1 MIQKS
6 YDGSPTLYIVP
17 TPIGNLEDITIR
29 ALNILKEVD
38 VIFAEDT
45 RTTKQLLNH
54 FEINKK
60 LISSH
65 LYNENQNEEKELDY
79 LREGK
84 NIAVVSD
91 RGTPVISDPGYIL
104 VKKAIEHGYNVV
116 CLPGPTAVIPALVMS
131 GLSGGP
137 FTFYG
142 FLNSKESKRK
152 KELESL
158 KMTPYPIAFYEAP
171 HRLMKTLNNI
181 YEISLMDK
189 TSSTQNDIAINPK
202 QTIFELQGAKFGEGV
217 FKKMKKDDPTL
228 TQEQY
233 VATINMGLA
242 MSQVALTQ
250 NQNLSKETISGIMKA
265 AGAVGDIL
273 LSKKQNVKITLKRKS
288 SEMFTMKEFFN
299 IIDQLDTNPQVLL
312 QYLNN
317 YDIITVVR

>member
-54 FEINKK
+54 FDINNR

-65 LYNENQNEEKELDY
+65 LYNEDQNEEKEIDY
-79 LREGK
+79 LKEGK

-104 VKKAIEHGYNVV
+104 VKNAIEHGYNVV

-181 YEISLMDK
+181 YEIFGNRNVAIVREISKRYEEVIRGTVEKLLK
-189 TSSTQNDIAINPK
+189 TVENLKGEIVIVVEGNHEK
-202 QTIFELQGAKFGEGV
+202 QPF
-217 FKKMKKDDPTL
+217 D
-228 TQEQY
+228 
-233 VATINMGLA
+233 
-242 MSQVALTQ
+242 
-250 NQNLSKETISGIMKA
+250 NLSIKDHVNLYIEDGLTPNEAIKKVAKER
-265 AGAVGDIL
+265 
-273 LSKKQNVKITLKRKS
+273 NVPKS
-288 SEMFTMKEFFN
+288 EIYNEYHN
-299 IIDQLDTNPQVLL
+299 L
-312 QYLNN
+312 
-317 YDIITVVR
+317 

>member
-29 ALNILKEVD
+29 AINILKEVD

-65 LYNENQNEEKELDY
+65 LYNETQNVEKEIDY
-79 LREGK
+79 LKNKK
-84 NIAVVSD
+84 NIAIVSD

-104 VKKAIEHGYNVV
+104 VKTAIENGYNVV

-152 KELESL
+152 KELETL
-158 KMTPYPIAFYEAP
+158 KNTPYPIAFYEAP

-181 YEISLMDK
+181 YEIFGNRK
-189 TSSTQNDIAINPK
+189 IAIVREISKKYEEVIRDNVENLLK
-202 QTIFELQGAKFGEGV
+202 TVENLKGEIVIVVEGNQ
-217 FKKMKKDDPTL
+217 KKEDF
-228 TQEQY
+228 
-233 VATINMGLA
+233 
-242 MSQVALTQ
+242 S
-250 NQNLSKETISGIMKA
+250 NLSIKNHVNLYIEDGLKPNDAIKKVAKERG
-265 AGAVGDIL
+265 L
-273 LSKKQNVKITLKRKS
+273 PKS
-288 SEMFTMKEFFN
+288 
-299 IIDQLDTNPQVLL
+299 IIYNEYHNL
-312 QYLNN
+312 
-317 YDIITVVR
+317 

>member
-38 VIFAEDT
+38 IIFAEDT

-65 LYNENQNEEKELDY
+65 LYNEDQNEEKEIDY
-79 LREGK
+79 LKEGK

-104 VKKAIEHGYNVV
+104 VKNAIDKGYNVV

-158 KMTPYPIAFYEAP
+158 KTSPYPIAFYEAP
-171 HRLMKTLNNI
+171 HRLLKTLNNI
-181 YEISLMDK
+181 NEIFGNRKIAIVREISKKYEEVIRGTVENLLK
-189 TSSTQNDIAINPK
+189 TVENLKGEIVIVIEGNHEK
-202 QTIFELQGAKFGEGV
+202 QTFE
-217 FKKMKKDDPTL
+217 
-228 TQEQY
+228 
-233 VATINMGLA
+233 
-242 MSQVALTQ
+242 
-250 NQNLSKETISGIMKA
+250 NLSIKDHVNLYIEDGLKPNEAIKKVAKER
-265 AGAVGDIL
+265 
-273 LSKKQNVKITLKRKS
+273 NVPKS
-288 SEMFTMKEFFN
+288 EIYNKYHN
-299 IIDQLDTNPQVLL
+299 L
-312 QYLNN
+312 
-317 YDIITVVR
+317 

>member
-54 FEINKK
+54 FDINNR

-65 LYNENQNEEKELDY
+65 LYNENQNEEKEIDY
-79 LREGK
+79 LKEGK
-84 NIAVVSD
+84 NIAIVSD

-104 VKKAIEHGYNVV
+104 VKNAIKNGYNVV

-158 KMTPYPIAFYEAP
+158 KMNPYPIAFYEAP

-181 YEISLMDK
+181 YEIFGNRNVAIVREISKRYEEVIRGTVENLLK
-189 TSSTQNDIAINPK
+189 TVENIKGEIVIIVEGNHEK
-202 QTIFELQGAKFGEGV
+202 QTF
-217 FKKMKKDDPTL
+217 D
-228 TQEQY
+228 
-233 VATINMGLA
+233 
-242 MSQVALTQ
+242 
-250 NQNLSKETISGIMKA
+250 NLSIKDHVDLYIEDGLTPNEAIKKVAKERG
-265 AGAVGDIL
+265 VP
-273 LSKKQNVKITLKRKS
+273 KS
-288 SEMFTMKEFFN
+288 EIYNEYHN
-299 IIDQLDTNPQVLL
+299 L
-312 QYLNN
+312 
-317 YDIITVVR
+317 

>member
-54 FEINKK
+54 FDINNR

-65 LYNENQNEEKELDY
+65 LYNENQNEEKEIDY
-79 LREGK
+79 LKEGK
-84 NIAVVSD
+84 NIAIVSD

-104 VKKAIEHGYNVV
+104 VKNAIKNGYNVV

-158 KMTPYPIAFYEAP
+158 KMNPYPIAFYEAP

-181 YEISLMDK
+181 YEIFGNRNVAIVREISKRYEEVIRGTVENILK
-189 TSSTQNDIAINPK
+189 TVENLKGEIVIIVEGNHEK
-202 QTIFELQGAKFGEGV
+202 QTF
-217 FKKMKKDDPTL
+217 D
-228 TQEQY
+228 
-233 VATINMGLA
+233 
-242 MSQVALTQ
+242 
-250 NQNLSKETISGIMKA
+250 NLSIKDHVDLYIKDGLTPNEAIKKVAKERNIP
-265 AGAVGDIL
+265 
-273 LSKKQNVKITLKRKS
+273 KS
-288 SEMFTMKEFFN
+288 IVYNEYHN
-299 IIDQLDTNPQVLL
+299 L
-312 QYLNN
+312 
-317 YDIITVVR
+317 

>member
-79 LREGK
+79 LKDGK

-104 VKKAIEHGYNVV
+104 VKNAIKHGYNVV

-142 FLNSKESKRK
+142 FLNSKDSKRK
-152 KELESL
+152 KELETL
-158 KMTPYPIAFYEAP
+158 KNSPYPIAFYEAP
-171 HRLMKTLNNI
+171 HRLIKTLNNI
-181 YEISLMDK
+181 YEIFG
-189 TSSTQNDIAINPK
+189 NREIAIVREISKRYEEVIRGTVENILK
-202 QTIFELQGAKFGEGV
+202 TVENLKGEIVIVVEG
-217 FKKMKKDDPTL
+217 
-228 TQEQY
+228 
-233 VATINMGLA
+233 
-242 MSQVALTQ
+242 
-250 NQNLSKETISGIMKA
+250 NQETISF
-265 AGAVGDIL
+265 DN
-273 LSKKQNVKITLKRKS
+273 LSIKDHVNLYIEDGLTPNEAIKKVAKERNVPKS
-288 SEMFTMKEFFN
+288 EIYNEYHN
-299 IIDQLDTNPQVLL
+299 L
-312 QYLNN
+312 
-317 YDIITVVR
+317 

>member
-54 FEINKK
+54 FDINNR

-65 LYNENQNEEKELDY
+65 LYNEDQNEEKEIDY
-79 LREGK
+79 LKEGK

-104 VKKAIEHGYNVV
+104 VKNAIEHGYNVV

-158 KMTPYPIAFYEAP
+158 KMNPYPIAFYEAP

-181 YEISLMDK
+181 YEIFGNRNVAIVREISKRYEEVIRGTVENLLK
-189 TSSTQNDIAINPK
+189 TVENLKGEIVIVVEGNHEK
-202 QTIFELQGAKFGEGV
+202 QTF
-217 FKKMKKDDPTL
+217 D
-228 TQEQY
+228 
-233 VATINMGLA
+233 
-242 MSQVALTQ
+242 
-250 NQNLSKETISGIMKA
+250 NLSIKAHVDLYIEDGLTPNEAIKKVAKERG
-265 AGAVGDIL
+265 VP
-273 LSKKQNVKITLKRKS
+273 KS
-288 SEMFTMKEFFN
+288 EIYNEYHN
-299 IIDQLDTNPQVLL
+299 L
-312 QYLNN
+312 
-317 YDIITVVR
+317 

>member
-181 YEISLMDK
+181 YEIFGNRNVAIVREISKRYEEVIRGTVEKLLK
-189 TSSTQNDIAINPK
+189 TVENLKGEIVIVVEGNHEK
-202 QTIFELQGAKFGEGV
+202 QTF
-217 FKKMKKDDPTL
+217 D
-228 TQEQY
+228 
-233 VATINMGLA
+233 
-242 MSQVALTQ
+242 
-250 NQNLSKETISGIMKA
+250 NLSIKAHVDLYIEDGLTPNEAIKKVAKERG
-265 AGAVGDIL
+265 VP
-273 LSKKQNVKITLKRKS
+273 KS
-288 SEMFTMKEFFN
+288 EIYNEYHN
-299 IIDQLDTNPQVLL
+299 L
-312 QYLNN
+312 
-317 YDIITVVR
+317 

>member
-79 LREGK
+79 LKDGK

-104 VKKAIEHGYNVV
+104 VKNAIKNGYNVV

-142 FLNSKESKRK
+142 FLNSKENKRK
-152 KELESL
+152 KELEIL
-158 KMTPYPIAFYEAP
+158 KNSPYPIAFYEAP
-171 HRLMKTLNNI
+171 HRLIKTLNNI
-181 YEISLMDK
+181 YEIFG
-189 TSSTQNDIAINPK
+189 NREIAIVREISKRYEEVIRGTVENILK
-202 QTIFELQGAKFGEGV
+202 TVENLKGEIVIVVEG
-217 FKKMKKDDPTL
+217 
-228 TQEQY
+228 
-233 VATINMGLA
+233 
-242 MSQVALTQ
+242 
-250 NQNLSKETISGIMKA
+250 NQETISF
-265 AGAVGDIL
+265 DN
-273 LSKKQNVKITLKRKS
+273 LSIKDHVNLYIEDGLTPNEAIKKVAKERNVPKS
-288 SEMFTMKEFFN
+288 EIYNEYHN
-299 IIDQLDTNPQVLL
+299 L
-312 QYLNN
+312 
-317 YDIITVVR
+317 

>member
-1 MIQKS
+1 MKQKS

-54 FEINKK
+54 FNITNK

-65 LYNENQNEEKELDY
+65 LYNENQNEEKEIDY
-79 LREGK
+79 LKKGK

-91 RGTPVISDPGYIL
+91 RGTPVISDPGFIL
-104 VKKAIEHGYNVV
+104 VKNAIEKGYNVV

-158 KMTPYPIAFYEAP
+158 KMNPYPIAFYEAP
-171 HRLMKTLNNI
+171 HRLIKTLNNI
-181 YEISLMDK
+181 YEIFGNRK
-189 TSSTQNDIAINPK
+189 IAIVREISKKYEEVIRDNVENILK
-202 QTIFELQGAKFGEGV
+202 TVENLKGEIVIVVEGN
-217 FKKMKKDDPTL
+217 
-228 TQEQY
+228 QE
-233 VATINMGLA
+233 TKNFD
-242 MSQVALTQ
+242 
-250 NQNLSKETISGIMKA
+250 NLSIQEHVDLYIEDGLTPNEAIKKVAKER
-265 AGAVGDIL
+265 
-273 LSKKQNVKITLKRKS
+273 NVPKS
-288 SEMFTMKEFFN
+288 EIYN
-299 IIDQLDTNPQVLL
+299 
-312 QYLNN
+312 QYHKL
-317 YDIITVVR
+317 